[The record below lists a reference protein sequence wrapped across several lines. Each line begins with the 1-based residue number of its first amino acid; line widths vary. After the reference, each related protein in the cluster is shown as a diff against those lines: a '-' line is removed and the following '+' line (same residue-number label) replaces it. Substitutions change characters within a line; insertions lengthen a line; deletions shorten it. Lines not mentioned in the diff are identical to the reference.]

1 MSLSGAKR
9 TRRCALH
16 MSASDPKRTCVAA
29 LHESAFDP
37 KRTFRHR
44 KFYGTSVQRDCIADF
59 WRNGQRTVVLNH
71 WRSNMMK
78 FPSTLDEENLLTYQV
93 SDEALETAGGN
104 EIAGSHTLA
113 YCTGVYCNF
122 VVLRG
127 SLFSAER

>member
-1 MSLSGAKR
+1 MTQSGHALLHCMSPLLTQSGHSGIASSMGPQSNVTAKLISGAMGSE
-9 TRRCALH
+9 L
-16 MSASDPKRTCVAA
+16 
-29 LHESAFDP
+29 
-37 KRTFRHR
+37 
-44 KFYGTSVQRDCIADF
+44 
-59 WRNGQRTVVLNH
+59 VVLNH

-104 EIAGSHTLA
+104 EIAGRNTLA